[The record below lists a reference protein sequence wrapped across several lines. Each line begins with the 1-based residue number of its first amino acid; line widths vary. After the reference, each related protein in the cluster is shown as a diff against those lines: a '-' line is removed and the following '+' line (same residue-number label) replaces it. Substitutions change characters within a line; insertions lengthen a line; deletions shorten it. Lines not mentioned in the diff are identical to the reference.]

1 MQAAA
6 KMAAAAGS
14 KHLRSKPRQ
23 QAQPQAPYFLL
34 SCSSSSLHD
43 GAHTAWA
50 FPNTFLVPI
59 MERGR
64 CLPHM
69 KHDMVALP
77 KEVVA
82 TKGEPDTLDL

>member
-1 MQAAA
+1 MRPLQKANHGDLGRAS
-6 KMAAAAGS
+6 GRGRV
-14 KHLRSKPRQ
+14 H
-23 QAQPQAPYFLL
+23 YFLL

-50 FPNTFLVPI
+50 LPNTFLVPI

-69 KHDMVALP
+69 KHDIVALP